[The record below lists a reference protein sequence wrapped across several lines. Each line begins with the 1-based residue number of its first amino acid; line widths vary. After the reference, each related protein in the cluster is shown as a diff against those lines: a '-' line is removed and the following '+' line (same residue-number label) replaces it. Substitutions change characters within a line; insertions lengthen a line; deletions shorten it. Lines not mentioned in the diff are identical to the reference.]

1 MRRIR
6 LKKVKFITSLII
18 LSLLLVI
25 SPTKAESSVSYY
37 LSPSSQTVNPGET
50 FYVDIVLDNSQSDPF
65 ITLMSWVNFDP
76 NYLAVIDPGNDGS
89 WITSP
94 DPNISDSAYHA
105 TFSFDWH
112 IKNEADNSIGEIDYQ
127 EAVGISTPALTS
139 TGTLAR
145 ITFQALNI
153 TPNTSI
159 WFPIDGTPIK
169 DNVVLAEDGFTNL
182 LTSTTD
188 ASVNVV
194 PEPMSIMLLG
204 LGLCG
209 LRFFTKKR

>member
-6 LKKVKFITSLII
+6 LKKVKFITSLA
-18 LSLLLVI
+18 LLTLLLVVL
-25 SPTKAESSVSYY
+25 PTKAQASVSYY
-37 LSPSSQTVNPGET
+37 LSPSSQTVNLGET
-50 FYVDIVLDNSQSDPF
+50 FYVDIVLDNPQSDPF
-65 ITLMSWVNFDP
+65 ITLMSWINFDP
-76 NYLAVIDPGNDGS
+76 NYLAVVDPGNDGS

-94 DPNISDSAYHA
+94 DTNISDSAYHA

-127 EAVGISTPALTS
+127 EAVGISTPALTG

-169 DNVVLAEDGFTNL
+169 DNVVLADDGFTNL

-204 LGLCG
+204 LGLFG